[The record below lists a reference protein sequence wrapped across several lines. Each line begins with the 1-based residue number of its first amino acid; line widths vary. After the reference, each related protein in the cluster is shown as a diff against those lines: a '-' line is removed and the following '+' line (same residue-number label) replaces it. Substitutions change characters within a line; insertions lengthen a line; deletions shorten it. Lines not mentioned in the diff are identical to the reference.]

1 MNGTKTGRVTRR
13 RLETRSRLIEA
24 AVAVFAEKGFGRTTV
39 DDVCARAGYTRGAF
53 YSNFVS
59 LDELFLTVW
68 QERSDAFLRAA
79 ESAVEA
85 AEDDPVV
92 SLEEGIDRLLELSVI
107 DESWA
112 RIEWEFTA
120 HALRTPGLREVMAA
134 RESRIT
140 ELLLRILERAL
151 VQVGRRI
158 IDREAFAAA
167 LVAVHD
173 GTTVQVLVEP
183 DSDAARRRRRDL
195 FLAVVD
201 QYTEPVSR

>member
-85 AEDDPVV
+85 AEADPVV

>member
-1 MNGTKTGRVTRR
+1 MTETGTPRVTRR
-13 RLETRSRLIEA
+13 RAETRRRLLDA
-24 AVAVFAEKGFGRTTV
+24 ALDVFATKGFGKTTV

-68 QERSDAFLRAA
+68 QERSDSFLAAA
-79 ESAVEA
+79 ETEVETA
-85 AEDDPVV
+85 HEDPVD
-92 SLEEGIDRLLELSVI
+92 SLEEGIDRLLELSVV

-134 RESRIT
+134 REARIS
-140 ELLLRILERAL
+140 ELLLSILDRAL
-151 VQVGRRI
+151 AQVGHQVT
-158 IDREAFAAA
+158 DRDAFAAS

-173 GTTVQVLVEP
+173 GTTVQILIEP
-183 DSDAARRRRRDL
+183 DSKAARRRRRDL
-195 FLAVVD
+195 FLAVVNN
-201 QYTEPVSR
+201 YTEPIPK

>member
-68 QERSDAFLRAA
+68 QDRSDAFLRAA

>member
-1 MNGTKTGRVTRR
+1 MTETGTPRPTRR
-13 RLETRSRLIEA
+13 RAETRSRLLRA
-24 AVAVFAEKGFGRTTV
+24 ALEVFSEKGFGRTTV

-68 QERSDAFLRAA
+68 QERSDEFLVAA
-79 ESAVEA
+79 EVAVEA
-85 AEDDPVV
+85 ASQDPVA

-134 RESRIT
+134 REARIS
-140 ELLLRILERAL
+140 ELLLSILDRAL
-151 VQVGRRI
+151 AQVDRRI
-158 IDREAFAAA
+158 TDRAAFAAA
-167 LVAVHD
+167 LIAVHD

-183 DSDAARRRRRDL
+183 DTEAARHRRRAL
-195 FLAVVD
+195 FLAVVNN
-201 QYTEPVSR
+201 YTEPVSR